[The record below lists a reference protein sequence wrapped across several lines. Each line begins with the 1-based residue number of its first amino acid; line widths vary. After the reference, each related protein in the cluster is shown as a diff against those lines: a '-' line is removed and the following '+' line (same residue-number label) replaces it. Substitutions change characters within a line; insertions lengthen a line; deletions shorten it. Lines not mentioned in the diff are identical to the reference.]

1 MMLSYFS
8 IGDNSSHIRWD
19 MRKLPI
25 ATELSHCTK
34 NVTLFITNQKKI
46 EFTHTLTI
54 WR

>member
-1 MMLSYFS
+1 MKATQTMYVMMSHFS

-34 NVTLFITNQKKI
+34 NVILIITNKKK
-46 EFTHTLTI
+46 
-54 WR
+54 